1 MDSAVG
7 DCPYHAWARPSGGAL
22 RRLLASRVACSDR
35 CAPRAPPAMARIH
48 KRTRL
53 RTAVGREVG
62 SAGNGLEGLAD
73 GPVRRQTCLASEG
86 ASRLGGRQIGRSRG
100 SAVFLFGALA
110 KGTTVRET
118 IADTTVRAC
127 LGCSEHQLQFIAAQA
142 AVRGITKPAGRRG
155 RAGGGRPRH
164 GEFGLL
170 GGGIDDVS
178 WGRRRP
184 LDRDAHI
191 HICGLRSLWAFAGR
205 TKNSNV
211 KK

>member
-127 LGCSEHQLQFIAAQA
+127 LGCSEHQLQFIAA
-142 AVRGITKPAGRRG
+142 RRPQWCG
-155 RAGGGRPRH
+155 ESQNPLGETRQGGGREAAPR
-164 GEFGLL
+164 GVRASRRGDRRCQL
-170 GGGIDDVS
+170 GPPPPS
-178 WGRRRP
+178 
-184 LDRDAHI
+184 
-191 HICGLRSLWAFAGR
+191 RS
-205 TKNSNV
+205 
-211 KK
+211 